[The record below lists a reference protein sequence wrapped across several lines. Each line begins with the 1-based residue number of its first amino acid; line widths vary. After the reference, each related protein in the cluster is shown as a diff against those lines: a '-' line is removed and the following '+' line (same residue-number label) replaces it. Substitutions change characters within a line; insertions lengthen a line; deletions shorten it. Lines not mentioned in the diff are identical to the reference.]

1 MLLPKFHFI
10 LPNFYFPPRWRIF
23 VSSVTD
29 LDFLR
34 REWLEA
40 EMYAQQRERERERER
55 KVYYQ
60 TRSIKNIIFAYA
72 DRTKERSS
80 I

>member
-1 MLLPKFHFI
+1 M
-10 LPNFYFPPRWRIF
+10 
-23 VSSVTD
+23 TD